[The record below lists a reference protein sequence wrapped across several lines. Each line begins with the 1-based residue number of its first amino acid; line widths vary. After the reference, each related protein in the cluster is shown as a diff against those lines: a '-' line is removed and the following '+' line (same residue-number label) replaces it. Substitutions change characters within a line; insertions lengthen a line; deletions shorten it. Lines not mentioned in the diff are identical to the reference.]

1 MAATLDASLRLDSSQ
16 FTAGLGNAMKSTNSA
31 VSKMSSAFEAL
42 KNIAV
47 GGAIGSTFME
57 AAKSV
62 TNTYLEAEKL
72 QNALKAT
79 AGSDILGMQQYQ
91 ELKKLSSEIG
101 LNMSVAAK
109 ATLQLQAAGMNAA
122 DAFKTIKTLQ
132 NAIRSGGGG
141 NEELGRFI
149 YGLQQLYAS
158 PKPLA
163 EELGQLK
170 EALPVTAKLL
180 REAFGSARAEDLQ
193 KLNLSGKQVAE
204 TLLKMAETMPKMAR
218 GLGGELD
225 ALNAKFNNLKETIG
239 ESSSQ
244 ILKPAATGTSFLL
257 DVLNLYLQI
266 NKAGKEANELRAKGV
281 DFGVEEEDQKKLL
294 RALDRQKKAE
304 ADSLKATEEKAK
316 LQEALDR
323 GNKENAELDR
333 ARWAWEEQW
342 LNEKLAK
349 EEKARQEEEKA
360 RDKAK
365 RDAEELADKQEAAM
379 RRLQSAQESIYANKQ
394 NNTEDD
400 FQRLENAKD
409 ELHKFQG
416 GELDGQT
423 YGLGLISA
431 NEYADAFEKLAKSGA
446 ELTEEQIEKYNK
458 IMALRQEMLGIERE
472 ISDEA
477 KNQADKTKEQNKEA
491 VQKSIDKAGRTPAQ
505 RRQQIRDEND
515 MERQRRRAVEADVRD
530 EARRLKKEIDEAN
543 KGKFIAEREG
553 TDPKMLRRQ
562 AAANVRERWKDAL
575 PNSEAHLLSIKGILE
590 KLATA

>member
-109 ATLQLQAAGMNAA
+109 ATLQLQAAGMSAA
-122 DAFKTIKTLQ
+122 DAFKTIRTLQ

-239 ESSSQ
+239 QSSSQ

-266 NKAGKEANELRAKGV
+266 NKAGKEANELRSKGV
-281 DFGVEEEDQKKLL
+281 VFGVEEEDQRKLL
-294 RALDRQKKAE
+294 RALETQKKAE
-304 ADSLKATEEKAK
+304 ADRLKATEEKAK
-316 LQEALDR
+316 LQEKLDQ

-333 ARWAWEEQW
+333 ARWQWEEQFKNEQ
-342 LNEKLAK
+342 LAKEKQAQDEAKKAADQAIADAKELLSLHEDTVRKIKSVQEAVYSAQQSMAGTDEEKLANAK
-349 EEKARQEEEKA
+349 KALEAEGNLLMG
-360 RDKAK
+360 DDPGGF
-365 RDAEELADKQEAAM
+365 DALTQSAFEDAVKNGRNVTEGQVEQYNRIIGLKQE
-379 RRLQSAQESIYANKQ
+379 I
-394 NNTEDD
+394 
-400 FQRLENAKD
+400 
-409 ELHKFQG
+409 
-416 GELDGQT
+416 
-423 YGLGLISA
+423 LGL
-431 NEYADAFEKLAKSGA
+431 EKSI
-446 ELTEEQIEKYNK
+446 T
-458 IMALRQEMLGIERE
+458 
-472 ISDEA
+472 DEA
-477 KNQADKTKEQNKEA
+477 KNGAAELRDQNREA
-491 VQKSIDKAGRTPAQ
+491 VQRSIDKAGRTPAERKQ
-505 RRQQIRDEND
+505 EIRDNND
-515 MERQRRRAVEADVRD
+515 MKRQRRRAFNDDVRD
-530 EARRLKKEIDEAN
+530 EMTRLKKIEEEKNEGRLIKDRVRTDREA
-543 KGKFIAEREG
+543 FREQARKNI
-553 TDPKMLRRQ
+553 TPKW
-562 AAANVRERWKDAL
+562 ADAL
-575 PNSEAHLLSIKGILE
+575 PKETTLVDIRDIL
-590 KLATA
+590 KNLAAA

>member
-16 FTAGLGNAMKSTNSA
+16 FTAGLSGAMKTTNSA

-109 ATLQLQAAGMNAA
+109 ATLQLQAAGMSAA
-122 DAFKTIKTLQ
+122 DAFKTIRTLQ

-239 ESSSQ
+239 QSSSQ

-266 NKAGKEANELRAKGV
+266 NKAGKEANELKSKGV
-281 DFGVEEEDQKKLL
+281 DFGVEEEDQRKLL
-294 RALDRQKKAE
+294 RALETQKKAE
-304 ADSLKATEEKAK
+304 TDRLKATEEKAK
-316 LQEALDR
+316 LQEKLDQ

-333 ARWAWEEQW
+333 ARWAWEEQAKREQKERDDKAQEDAKKAAAQAISDAKE
-342 LNEKLAK
+342 LLSLHEDTVRKIKSVQEAVYSAQQSMAGTDEQKLANAK
-349 EEKARQEEEKA
+349 KAL
-360 RDKAK
+360 
-365 RDAEELADKQEAAM
+365 DAEGNLLMGDDPSGFDALTQSAFEDAVKNGRNVTEGQVEQYNRIIGLKQEI
-379 RRLQSAQESIYANKQ
+379 LGLEESITQEA
-394 NNTEDD
+394 
-400 FQRLENAKD
+400 ENGA
-409 ELHKFQG
+409 
-416 GELDGQT
+416 
-423 YGLGLISA
+423 
-431 NEYADAFEKLAKSGA
+431 A
-446 ELTEEQIEKYNK
+446 EL
-458 IMALRQEMLGIERE
+458 R
-472 ISDEA
+472 D
-477 KNQADKTKEQNKEA
+477 QNREA
-491 VQKSIDKAGRTPAQ
+491 VQRSIEKAGRTPAERKQ
-505 RRQQIRDEND
+505 EIRDNND
-515 MERQRRRAVEADVRD
+515 MQRQRRRAFNDDVRD
-530 EARRLKKEIDEAN
+530 EMTRLKKEAEEKN
-543 KGKFIAEREG
+543 KGRNIL
-553 TDPKMLRRQ
+553 D
-562 AAANVRERWKDAL
+562 RERTDREAFREQARKNIIPKWADAL
-575 PNSEAHLLSIKGILE
+575 PKEATLVDIKTILS

>member
-16 FTAGLGNAMKSTNSA
+16 FTAGLDGAMKTTNSA
-31 VSKMSSAFEAL
+31 VSKMSAAFSTL

-62 TNTYLEAEKL
+62 TNTYIEAEKL

-109 ATLQLQAAGMNAA
+109 ATLQLQAAGMSAA
-122 DAFKTIKTLQ
+122 DAFKTIRTLQ
-132 NAIRSGGGG
+132 NAIASGGGG
-141 NEELGRFI
+141 SEELGRFI

-239 ESSSQ
+239 QSSSQ

-266 NKAGKEANELRAKGV
+266 NKAGKEANELRSKGV
-281 DFGVEEEDQKKLL
+281 DFGVEEEDQRKLL
-294 RALDRQKKAE
+294 RALETQKKAE
-304 ADSLKATEEKAK
+304 TDRLKATEEKAK
-316 LQEALDR
+316 LQEKLDQ

-333 ARWAWEEQW
+333 ARWQWEEQFKNEQ
-342 LNEKLAK
+342 LAKDKQAQDDAKKAADQAISDAKELLSLHEDTVRKIKSVQEAVYSAQQSMAGTDEEKLANAK
-349 EEKARQEEEKA
+349 KALEAEGNLLMG
-360 RDKAK
+360 DDPGGF
-365 RDAEELADKQEAAM
+365 DALTQSAFEDAVKNGRNVTEGQVEQYNRIIGLKQEI
-379 RRLQSAQESIYANKQ
+379 LGLEESI
-394 NNTEDD
+394 TE
-400 FQRLENAKD
+400 
-409 ELHKFQG
+409 
-416 GELDGQT
+416 
-423 YGLGLISA
+423 
-431 NEYADAFEKLAKSGA
+431 
-446 ELTEEQIEKYNK
+446 
-458 IMALRQEMLGIERE
+458 
-472 ISDEA
+472 EA
-477 KNQADKTKEQNKEA
+477 KNGKAELRDQNREA
-491 VQKSIDKAGRTPAQ
+491 VQRSIEKAGRTPAERKQ
-505 RRQQIRDEND
+505 EMRDNND
-515 MERQRRRAVEADVRD
+515 MQRQRRRAFNDDVRD
-530 EARRLKKEIDEAN
+530 EMTRLKKEAEKAN
-543 KGKFIAEREG
+543 EGKPIMERER
-553 TDPKMLRRQ
+553 TDREAFRD
-562 AAANVRERWKDAL
+562 AARGNITRKWQSAL
-575 PNSEAHLLSIKGILE
+575 PEAAQTLTDIKGILN

>member
-31 VSKMSSAFEAL
+31 VSSMSSSFAML
-42 KNIAV
+42 KNIAI
-47 GGAIGSTFME
+47 GGAIGSAFVGI
-57 AAKSV
+57 AKDIGA
-62 TNTYLEAEKL
+62 TYIEAEKL

-79 AGSDILGMQQYQ
+79 SGSDILGMQQYE

-109 ATLQLQAAGMNAA
+109 ATLQLQAAGMSAA
-122 DAFKTIKTLQ
+122 DAFKTIRTLQ
-132 NAIRSGGGG
+132 NAIASGGGG
-141 NEELGRFI
+141 SEELGRFI

-170 EALPVTAKLL
+170 EALPVTSKLL

-204 TLLKMAETMPKMAR
+204 TLLKMAEAMPKMTR
-218 GLGGELD
+218 GLGAQID
-225 ALNAKFNNLKETIG
+225 AIKAKFETLKEMLG
-239 ESSSQ
+239 EQSS
-244 ILKPAATGTSFLL
+244 GTTKGIAGGLSSFL
-257 DVLNLYLQI
+257 DYIIKKQKEI
-266 NKAGKEANELRAKGV
+266 KANQEDFYLRAAGG
-281 DFGVEEEDQKKLL
+281 DPNVEEEDQRKLL
-294 RALDRQKKAE
+294 RALETQKKAE
-304 ADSLKATEEKAK
+304 ADRLKATEERAK
-316 LQEALDR
+316 LQEKLDQ

-360 RDKAK
+360 RNQAK
-365 RDAEELADKQEAAM
+365 KDADELADKQEAAM
-379 RRLQSAQESIYANKQ
+379 RRLQSAQESVYASMQ
-394 NNTEDD
+394 SMEEDP
-400 FQRLENAKD
+400 QERLYQAKRA
-409 ELHKFQG
+409 LRNVQG
-416 GELDGQT
+416 GELNGITYTDGQ
-423 YGLGLISA
+423 A
-431 NEYADAFEKLAKSGA
+431 EAFAKAFEELARNGA
-446 ELTEEQIEKYNK
+446 ELTEDQIEKYNK
-458 IMALRQEMLGIERE
+458 IMALRQEVLGIERE

-491 VQKSIDKAGRTPAQ
+491 VQRSIDKAGRTPAE
-505 RRQQIRDEND
+505 RRQQMRDDND
-515 MERQRRRAVEADVRD
+515 MQRQRRRAAEADVRD
-530 EARRLKKEIDEAN
+530 EARRLKKEIDKAN
-543 KGKFIAEREG
+543 KERFIADRES